1 MFKLMR
7 LYLSLIFSLVSF
19 FGTSNS
25 IDSLKQCINKTDN
38 QLKKVTLNAELA
50 YSFYTLGHL
59 DSALH
64 YSFIAGKLAKTNG
77 DKYPYSEPRVF
88 IYRALYYF
96 QNQNF
101 EAATAETDKLF
112 KHISDFSSRDK
123 RYLYETYS
131 MFLIREQ
138 KPKEAIHVLHKALNI
153 CKKEGLELGTLYIK
167 IGAVFY
173 NISNYKKARY
183 YYNLAL
189 TYSDVSQIVV
199 KYNIITALLHEKKIN
214 QAFELLGTIVSE
226 TDSITHNNYRL
237 FNLLG
242 GLHESMNNYDKAISI
257 LLVTNEFIRQ
267 HTKDVFSL
275 MDNNALLSK
284 AYVSKYEKTKEPSLL
299 DRAKDHIEI
308 GLLDAIN
315 SEQLVSQL
323 DFYSA
328 LTEVL
333 IYQRDDKGSY
343 AAFENYKTVRDSLYQ
358 LEINTIVEELD
369 VKYETV
375 EKQKE
380 ITSLL
385 VKRTNKELVYQ
396 KARSRMI
403 LIISISILTSL
414 ILLFFYYNTKA
425 KKKRLQQNL
434 HIESLEKRELETLLS
449 LKENEIN
456 KNIGL
461 ISEKSKLIQELKDA
475 SNKTNSNIDDIIR
488 KFEQNYITDKEWGT
502 IQIQFDSIYQGLI
515 DRARNEVEKLTQND
529 VKLLILLKLKYSNA
543 TMSEILNISYEGVKK
558 AKQRLSKKIDL
569 ELLYA

>member
-1 MFKLMR
+1 M
-7 LYLSLIFSLVSF
+7 
-19 FGTSNS
+19 
-25 IDSLKQCINKTDN
+25 
-38 QLKKVTLNAELA
+38 
-50 YSFYTLGHL
+50 
-59 DSALH
+59 
-64 YSFIAGKLAKTNG
+64 
-77 DKYPYSEPRVF
+77 
-88 IYRALYYF
+88 
-96 QNQNF
+96 
-101 EAATAETDKLF
+101 
-112 KHISDFSSRDK
+112 
-123 RYLYETYS
+123 
-131 MFLIREQ
+131 
-138 KPKEAIHVLHKALNI
+138 
-153 CKKEGLELGTLYIK
+153 
-167 IGAVFY
+167 
-173 NISNYKKARY
+173 
-183 YYNLAL
+183 

-199 KYNIITALLHEKKIN
+199 KYNIITALLHEKKIDK
-214 QAFELLGTIVSE
+214 AFELLGTIVSE

-242 GLHESMNNYDKAISI
+242 NLHESMNNYDKAIST
-257 LLVTNEFIRQ
+257 LLVTNEFIKQ

-343 AAFENYKTVRDSLYQ
+343 AAFENYKNVRDSLYQ

-403 LIISISILTSL
+403 LIISISILMSL
-414 ILLFFYYNTKA
+414 VLLFFYFLCFPIFYK
-425 KKKRLQQNL
+425 
-434 HIESLEKRELETLLS
+434 HIL
-449 LKENEIN
+449 
-456 KNIGL
+456 
-461 ISEKSKLIQELKDA
+461 
-475 SNKTNSNIDDIIR
+475 
-488 KFEQNYITDKEWGT
+488 YI
-502 IQIQFDSIYQGLI
+502 F
-515 DRARNEVEKLTQND
+515 
-529 VKLLILLKLKYSNA
+529 
-543 TMSEILNISYEGVKK
+543 
-558 AKQRLSKKIDL
+558 
-569 ELLYA
+569 